1 MPADPISDVRRIMTG
16 TDMPSTDTPRRRP
29 LRQLQLSLP
38 LALLAGCT
46 MYHAKPID
54 SAAPVADSATALS
67 VDAATMPTPALRQHR
82 FDPSD
87 GLDAI
92 EVAMLAVTN
101 NPDLRLMRDDLGIQR
116 AQAFSAGL
124 LPDPQLS
131 FSRDFAFGSSAG
143 TTTAFAYGIT
153 QDVTSL
159 LMRSSTAKA
168 ARLDTR
174 SVELALLWAEWQTIA
189 QSRVLFDRVRADESL
204 LRQLQE
210 TQPVYEALGRSIAA
224 QIGQGNLSVDV
235 ADGPLLSTADLKRQ
249 VSETQQRLDQEQHDL
264 RSLLGLG
271 EQAPLQLVNDPA
283 EVAETDTVPADIDQ
297 RLAALPQR
305 RPDLLALRTGY
316 LAQEQRLR
324 LAVLQQFPAISV
336 GLNRARDN
344 SDVNSRGYSI
354 GLTLP
359 LFNRN
364 RGAIA
369 IETATRQRLFDE
381 YQARLATARSEVDRL
396 RIELPIIARQLQDTR
411 RDAARLRQDQQ
422 AANSAFA
429 AGAIDWNTYL
439 TLSTSALAKQAES
452 VQLELSLN
460 EQKGVLT
467 TLLGSELP
475 PSLQSE
481 EQH

>member
-1 MPADPISDVRRIMTG
+1 
-16 TDMPSTDTPRRRP
+16 
-29 LRQLQLSLP
+29 
-38 LALLAGCT
+38 
-46 MYHAKPID
+46 
-54 SAAPVADSATALS
+54 
-67 VDAATMPTPALRQHR
+67 
-82 FDPSD
+82 
-87 GLDAI
+87 
-92 EVAMLAVTN
+92 
-101 NPDLRLMRDDLGIQR
+101 
-116 AQAFSAGL
+116 
-124 LPDPQLS
+124 
-131 FSRDFAFGSSAG
+131 
-143 TTTAFAYGIT
+143 
-153 QDVTSL
+153 L
-159 LMRSSTAKA
+159 LMRSSTVKA
-168 ARLDTR
+168 ARLETR
-174 SVELALLWAEWQTIA
+174 SVELALLWAEWQTVA
-189 QSRVLFDRVRADESL
+189 QSRALFDRVRADESL

-210 TQPVYEALGRSIAA
+210 AQPVYEALGRSIAE
-224 QIGQGNLSVDV
+224 QISQGNLSADV

-271 EQAPLQLVNDPA
+271 AQAPLQLVDDPA
-283 EVAETDTVPADIDQ
+283 EAAEAGPVPADIDQ

-305 RPDLLALRTGY
+305 RPDLLALRAGY

-369 IETATRQRLFDE
+369 VETATRQRLFDE
-381 YQARLATARSEVDRL
+381 YQARLAAARSEVDRL

-411 RDAARLRQDQQ
+411 RDAARLRQDHL

-429 AGAIDWNTYL
+429 SGAIDWNTYL
-439 TLSTSALAKQAES
+439 TLSTAALAKQAES

-475 PSLQSE
+475 PSLQSK